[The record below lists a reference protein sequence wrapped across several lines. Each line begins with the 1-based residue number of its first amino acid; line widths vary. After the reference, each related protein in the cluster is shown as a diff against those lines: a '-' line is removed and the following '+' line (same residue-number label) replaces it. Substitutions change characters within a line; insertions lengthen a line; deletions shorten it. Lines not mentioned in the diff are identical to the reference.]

1 MSLDILYSDD
11 TMIAVNKPHFML
23 SVPGKNPDDG
33 QSVVERLASEFPD
46 IRAVH
51 RLDYATSGVLLLAL
65 GRESLRNL
73 SMQFEKRQVEKR
85 YIARVYGR
93 VTADEGV
100 ISEPLI
106 CDWDRRPLQKIC
118 YEHGKQAET
127 RWRVLSRDKE
137 SSILELTPITVRSH
151 QLRVHCAH
159 IDHPIIGDPF
169 YAHEAARSFSNRL
182 ELYATDLTI
191 SHPVTNA
198 RIHISAPCPYLDA

>member
-33 QSVVERLASEFPD
+33 QSVVERLTPEYPD

-65 GRESLRNL
+65 GRENLRAL
-73 SMQFEKRQVEKR
+73 SKQFENRQVEKR

-93 VTADEGV
+93 IAADDGV
-100 ISEPLI
+100 INEPLI
-106 CDWDRRPLQKIC
+106 CDWERRPLQKIC
-118 YEHGKQAET
+118 YEHGKPSET
-127 RWRVLSRDKE
+127 RWRVLARDKG
-137 SSILELTPITVRSH
+137 SSVLELTPITGRSH

-159 IDHPIIGDPF
+159 ITHPIIGDPF
-169 YAHEAARSFSNRL
+169 YAHPKAKAMSDRL
-182 ELYATDLTI
+182 ELYATDLHI
-191 SHPVTNA
+191 HHPTTGA
-198 RIHISAPCPYLDA
+198 TLHLSAPHKYG